1 MGTGSTITCFT
12 VEQDFFVEIVKRWW
26 YNDVGYLVPGIGIK
40 FTVYN
45 MQYKG
50 YTSKVGIIFMESK
63 KNSKKD
69 IQVRLRRIEGQVK
82 GIEKM
87 MESNT
92 CCKDV
97 LVQVAA
103 VRAAV
108 NKVGALIL
116 QNYAK
121 ECMIDD
127 EGHRVYEAKIDE
139 LVATLTMFMK

>member
-1 MGTGSTITCFT
+1 
-12 VEQDFFVEIVKRWW
+12 
-26 YNDVGYLVPGIGIK
+26 
-40 FTVYN
+40 
-45 MQYKG
+45 
-50 YTSKVGIIFMESK
+50 MENK
-63 KNSKKD
+63 KSSKKD

-103 VRAAV
+103 VRAAI

-127 EGHRVYEAKIDE
+127 EDHSAYEAKIDE